1 MVLLLTFVISE
12 GFEVLPVQFLT
23 GVPVFAVFS
32 VIPLTLCEETTSC
45 LYVNTILFFK
55 CSLTFLC
62 LNQEGKWNYCRFFG

>member
-12 GFEVLPVQFLT
+12 GFEVLPVQFHT

-32 VIPLTLCEETTSC
+32 VIPLTLCEETTFC

-55 CSLTFLC
+55 DAFLKSKKK
-62 LNQEGKWNYCRFFG
+62 ETDFFFLLK